1 MKSMPSPLQITQSL
15 TPPFHITHCHSY
27 ADHQLQM
34 TTPRL
39 PESSDFPS
47 SLTYTLTPS
56 KTPPSKASQ
65 NLLILIHGLGDTHL
79 PFAALGSNLN
89 LPETACLAI
98 RGPIPLPFEI
108 TGFHWGDDIIFD
120 QSTGGLDSDSGFKK
134 TRKLLRE
141 VVEKTLVTKCGWDTR
156 KIFFLGFG
164 QGGMVALDVA
174 VGAKD
179 TEYGGVISIG
189 GALPSDSE
197 NIVEG
202 RRSKTPVLLLGAA
215 KNSAIDMAAEKN
227 VRGAFEF
234 VQVVKWAAMDGD
246 GMMRTRDEAR
256 PIMEFF
262 GRRLGSRVGV
272 PEGAVE
278 L

>member
-1 MKSMPSPLQITQSL
+1 
-15 TPPFHITHCHSY
+15 
-27 ADHQLQM
+27 M

-39 PESSDFPS
+39 PESSDFPPH
-47 SLTYTLTPS
+47 LTYILTPS
-56 KTPPSKASQ
+56 TTPPSKASQ

-120 QSTGGLDSDSGFKK
+120 HSTGGLDGDSGFNK
-134 TRKLLRE
+134 TRKLFRE
-141 VVEKTLVTKCGWDTR
+141 VVEETLVKRCGWDTR
-156 KIFFLGFG
+156 RIFLLGFG
-164 QGGMVALDVA
+164 QGGMVALDVSA
-174 VGAKD
+174 GTKN

-197 NIVEG
+197 NPCEC

-215 KNSAIDMAAEKN
+215 KNSAIDTATEKK

-234 VQVVKWAAMDGD
+234 VQVVKWAGRDGD
-246 GMMRTRDEAR
+246 GMMRTREEAR

-272 PEGAVE
+272 PEGVVE

>member
-1 MKSMPSPLQITQSL
+1 
-15 TPPFHITHCHSY
+15 
-27 ADHQLQM
+27 M

-39 PESSDFPS
+39 AEPSDFPP
-47 SLTYTLTPS
+47 SLTYILTPS
-56 KTPPSKASQ
+56 TTPPSKASQ

-98 RGPIPLPFEI
+98 RGPVPLPFEI

-120 QSTGGLDSDSGFKK
+120 HSTGGLDGDSGFNK

-141 VVEKTLVTKCGWDTR
+141 VIEETLVKKCGWNTR
-156 KIFFLGFG
+156 RIFLLGFG
-164 QGGMVALDVA
+164 QGGMVALDVPA
-174 VGAKD
+174 GTKD

-189 GALPSDSE
+189 GALPSGSE
-197 NIVEG
+197 NSSEG

-215 KNSAIDMAAEKN
+215 KNSAIDTAAEKK

-234 VQVVKWAAMDGD
+234 VQVVKWAGRDGD
-246 GMMRTRDEAR
+246 GMMRTREEAR